1 MSIVTELRK
10 YKIMKM
16 AIFDWSLVI
25 IAAMIWTWYTNSDN
39 KLITFLKIFTGLVI
53 LGIITHKLLGI
64 PTMFGYYLG
73 VNEKP

>member
-25 IAAMIWTWYTNSDN
+25 IAAIIWTWYTNSDN

-53 LGIITHKLLGI
+53 LGVIIHKLLGI